1 MKKLILILTVV
12 TSFLTC
18 SQSNKTKQTDIKM
31 KEPILTSA
39 NYVETMLREVKRYPK
54 EPVYQVYVKNSL
66 CLYEVLVNDFPIGK
80 LFDYSQKATPYDI
93 NSAILK
99 SGNQKITLRIYPA
112 PAEYSR
118 SGDLLSPN
126 ASCDLE
132 IVSVDNKDAN
142 FNSIPIA
149 KFTLPTKVRMA
160 GQNNNVEIPEFEG
173 EGKKYYEITFEFDAT
188 VPYENEGWINGQDLK
203 KLDQKKLQEATL
215 KFYQSQWTLYNNKD
229 IDKVFSYLFRKEK
242 ETTQASFDDIKSL
255 EKIKAV
261 YLKPFT
267 INSFVLEPINNYTFK
282 IYGNGKIISLQQNST
297 DTRLTSNS
305 ALWGKYK
312 NENGSTIA
320 NFRNYYL
327 YLPVGKK
334 LEDGLEVIR

>member
-1 MKKLILILTVV
+1 MKKVILILTLV
-12 TSFLTC
+12 TSFLSC
-18 SQSNKTKQTDIKM
+18 SQNNKTKQTDKQM
-31 KEPILTSA
+31 EESILTSA
-39 NYVETMLREVKRYPK
+39 NYVKTMLRDIKRYPK
-54 EPVYQVYVKNSL
+54 EPIYQVYVKNSL
-66 CLYEVLVNDFPIGK
+66 CLYELFVNDFPVGK

-99 SGNQKITLRIYPA
+99 SGKQQITLRIYPS

-126 ASCDLE
+126 TSCDLE
-132 IVSVDNKDAN
+132 IVSVDNKDPN
-142 FNSIPIA
+142 FNSIPVA

-160 GQNNNVEIPEFEG
+160 GQNNDVEIPEFEG

-188 VPYENEGWINGQDLK
+188 VPYENDGWSNGQDLK
-203 KLDQKKLQEATL
+203 KLDQKKLEEATL
-215 KFYQSQWTLYNNKD
+215 KFYQSQWTLYKNKD
-229 IDKVFSYLFRKEK
+229 VDKMFSYLLRKEK
-242 ETTQASFDDIKSL
+242 ETTQASFDEIKSL
-255 EKIKAV
+255 EKIKTV

-267 INSFVLEPINNYTFK
+267 INSFVLEPINNYNYK

-297 DTRLTSNS
+297 DPRLRSNS

-312 NENGSTIA
+312 NENGNTIA